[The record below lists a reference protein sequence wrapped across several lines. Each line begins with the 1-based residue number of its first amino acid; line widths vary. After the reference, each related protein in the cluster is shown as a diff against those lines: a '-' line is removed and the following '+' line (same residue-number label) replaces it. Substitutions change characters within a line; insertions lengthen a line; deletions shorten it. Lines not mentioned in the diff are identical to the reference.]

1 MMLDGDFSTLTYCGP
16 GQLVSF
22 ILSKT
27 RIVNA
32 TMEIEDAHFILED
45 RELFVDESVIVVT
58 CSSALLQCLHALTL
72 IAISLMAHLRCN

>member
-1 MMLDGDFSTLTYCGP
+1 
-16 GQLVSF
+16 
-22 ILSKT
+22 
-27 RIVNA
+27 VNA

-72 IAISLMAHLRCN
+72 IVISLMAHLRCN